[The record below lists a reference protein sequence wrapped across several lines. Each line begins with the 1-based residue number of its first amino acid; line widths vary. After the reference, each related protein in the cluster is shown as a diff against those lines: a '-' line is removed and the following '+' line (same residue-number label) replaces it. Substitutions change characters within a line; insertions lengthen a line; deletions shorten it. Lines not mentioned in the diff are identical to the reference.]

1 MFKDQPVFCN
11 CLKIL
16 TAEGLPESH
25 FYLQFPS
32 SGFPAIKN
40 LKEPQKE
47 GQLAHTQTVMSN
59 YSASGNHWLFLCNQ
73 KMTGIA
79 CKWLQGWEVLQPR
92 ASPHPQCRI
101 QQSRPST
108 PPCKAAFPGAALALL
123 AQHHVSCPQV
133 QTDSSGSPGD
143 TKQSSA
149 PSKSVLQPQGLLKAF
164 SVISYWVLWQLSTHS
179 GSLCSTLW
187 SVGY

>member
-59 YSASGNHWLFLCNQ
+59 YSASGNHWLFLCSLQ
-73 KMTGIA
+73 MTAGLGGVA
-79 CKWLQGWEVLQPR
+79 ATCF
-92 ASPHPQCRI
+92 PHPQSRI

-108 PPCKAAFPGAALALL
+108 PPCKAAFPGAALALP
-123 AQHHVSCPQV
+123 AQHHVSHPQV

-143 TKQSSA
+143 TKHSSA
-149 PSKSVLQPQGLLKAF
+149 LSKSVLQPQGLLKAF
-164 SVISYWVLWQLSTHS
+164 SLISYWVLWQLSTHS

-187 SVGY
+187 SAGYEHKHF